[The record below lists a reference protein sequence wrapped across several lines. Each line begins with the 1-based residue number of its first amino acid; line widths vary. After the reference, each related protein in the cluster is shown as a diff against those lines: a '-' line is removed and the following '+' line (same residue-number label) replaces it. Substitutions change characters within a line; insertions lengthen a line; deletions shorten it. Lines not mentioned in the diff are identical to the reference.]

1 MATVFVTGGSGFIG
15 SRLIG
20 RLTRDGHDVRAL
32 ARSDAAAGKIAAMGA
47 TPVHGDLGDVASL
60 AAAARGCE
68 WAVHAAALTPGDAGP
83 AAFHEANVEGTRN
96 VLTACSGV
104 ERFVHVGTEAALRTG
119 RPLIDVD
126 ETAPL
131 RPDSTAPYAA
141 TKARAEQLVRER
153 GGIVVRPCL
162 VWGVGDTTALP
173 QFSAAVRAGRF
184 AWIDHGRAKV
194 ATTHVDNVVEG
205 IVLAARKGTPGEA
218 YFVTDEEV
226 TDFRAFVTALL
237 ATQGLSLPDRSIPYR
252 VAAVAAATMETLW
265 RLPGFTGAPP
275 LDRMAV
281 WVTGR
286 ECTIDITKARAE
298 LGYAPV
304 IDRAAGMAELAAAA
318 RTAGGEG
325 PAPRG

>member
-1 MATVFVTGGSGFIG
+1 MTTVFVTGGSGFIG

-32 ARSDAAAGKIAAMGA
+32 ARSAAAAHKIAEMGA
-47 TPVHGDLGDVASL
+47 TPVRGDLGDVASL

-68 WAVHAAALTPGDAGP
+68 WVVHAAARTPGGAGP

-96 VLTACSGV
+96 VLTACSGA

-119 RPLIDVD
+119 KPMIGVD

-131 RPDSTAPYAA
+131 RPDSKAPYAA
-141 TKARAEQLVRER
+141 TKALAEQLVRAR

-162 VWGVGDTTALP
+162 VWGAGDTTALP
-173 QFSAAVRAGRF
+173 QFAAAVRAGRF

-205 IVLAARKGTPGEA
+205 LTLAAREGRPGEA
-218 YFVTDEEV
+218 YFVTDGEV
-226 TDFRAFVTALL
+226 TDLRTFLTALL
-237 ATQGLSLPDRSIPYR
+237 ATQGLRPPDRSIPYP
-252 VAAVAAATMETLW
+252 VAAASAAALETLW
-265 RLPGFTGAPP
+265 RLPGFSGAPP
-275 LDRMAV
+275 LDRMGA

-286 ECTIDITKARAE
+286 ECTIDITKAKSE

-304 IDRAAGMAELAAAA
+304 IDRAAGMAELSAAA
-318 RTAGGEG
+318 RTHGEEG